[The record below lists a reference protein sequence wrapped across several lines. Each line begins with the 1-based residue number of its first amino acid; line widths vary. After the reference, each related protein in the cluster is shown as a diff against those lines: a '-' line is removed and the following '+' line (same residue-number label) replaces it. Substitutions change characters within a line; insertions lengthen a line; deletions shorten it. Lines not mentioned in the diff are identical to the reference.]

1 MKVTPPISPPIAAGT
16 SAARPAAQGF
26 GQLLETAG
34 AAGRPAISS
43 AAAASSVAGVGSLLS
58 LQGLIDPE
66 AKSRA
71 LRKGRRML
79 DALDRLQ
86 VSMLGEGPTRS
97 DLARL
102 QGAMEEAR
110 LPSGDDDLDETLN
123 WAEIRIAVEAEKLKR
138 SAGLV

>member
-1 MKVTPPISPPIAAGT
+1 MKVTPPISQPVAGGQ
-16 SAARPAAQGF
+16 SAARPAASGF
-26 GQLLETAG
+26 SQMLETSG
-34 AAGRPAISS
+34 AAARPAVSGPAPASALAGISS
-43 AAAASSVAGVGSLLS
+43 LLT
-58 LQGLIDPE
+58 LQGLADPE
-66 AKSRA
+66 ARSRA

-102 QGAMEEAR
+102 EGAMQETR
-110 LPSGDDDLDETLN
+110 LPSGDGELDETLN
-123 WAEIRIAVEAEKLKR
+123 WAEIRVAVEAEKLKR